1 MRISWST
8 DRGAPPWCAGS
19 NPPSSGRGHRAE
31 RSGPGRG
38 CAVPRRSGSGGAV
51 REARASGDTG
61 RFWAGLRSI
70 VAVLRRGQDSPG
82 GEALRRRRAVL
93 GQAGPCLS
101 GVARAVVSGAPGVWA
116 SFWVRWTGRGA
127 ACGSVVSQPSALRVR
142 RRFGG
147 KRAVREAGPPCGGE
161 FRMARG
167 CCLSPP
173 GGRGVV
179 AADSCLLQGPG
190 RAAHRTSWC

>member
-127 ACGSVVSQPSALRVR
+127 ACGSVVLQSARHAGVIRVWSGR
-142 RRFGG
+142 GG
-147 KRAVREAGPPCGGE
+147 
-161 FRMARG
+161 
-167 CCLSPP
+167 P
-173 GGRGVV
+173 GGRAIRRDRVV
-179 AADSCLLQGPG
+179 RGRVAPSRTCPARGGLWCLVRPG
-190 RAAHRTSWC
+190 CGRLSG